1 MEMRPIY
8 VEPIPQLEGKKR
20 KKGTKRQSEM
30 KHDQTIHSTKNG
42 LGRVGALR
50 EKKNARNK
58 KKNARNRIA
67 TRS

>member
-20 KKGTKRQSEM
+20 KKGKKRQNGM
-30 KHDQTIHSTKNG
+30 KHDQDVHSTKNG
-42 LGRVGALR
+42 LGRVGVLR
-50 EKKNARNK
+50 E